1 MFLLLSVAI
10 YCGPSVVYLTDI
22 HDPTL
27 NNAAHNARLNVSNTL
42 SQNDQK
48 NEGDDDEGCMT
59 IKMTSKAD
67 EKYIEEVI
75 IFQSNSENVE
85 DPSSSME
92 LESMNIS
99 DDTNTKNTNIDNTI
113 FKAPFIST
121 ESVKTN
127 CNNCISHDGSESTIL
142 RVSKVSWS
150 DPKTFPPKADIL
162 IGSDLVYDSKILT
175 LLTQA
180 VDGMLASG
188 DIYTFSSNLF
198 IFHFLH
204 LSIDELVFLSNYFF
218 CVYLP
223 TEFNVLFIY
232 IFIYLFIYLFTYLL
246 I

>member
-1 MFLLLSVAI
+1 MFLLLYLAI

-48 NEGDDDEGCMT
+48 KEEEDDEGCMT

-75 IFQSNSENVE
+75 ILKSNSEIVE
-85 DPSSSME
+85 DPSSFME

-99 DDTNTKNTNIDNTI
+99 DDMNTKNTNIDNTI

-127 CNNCISHDGSESTIL
+127 GNNRISHDGSESTIL

-188 DIYTFSSNLF
+188 DIYTFYSDLF

-204 LSIDELVFLSNYFF
+204 L
-218 CVYLP
+218 
-223 TEFNVLFIY
+223 
-232 IFIYLFIYLFTYLL
+232 
-246 I
+246 